1 MKKKV
6 LSLALCLAM
15 LAALTAP
22 ASAAST
28 EAGNT
33 VVTKTIEAQPDSG
46 SSSDSDPDPYPV
58 NVPSYEISIP
68 ATLSLDTGD
77 SFEITASKMELDSR
91 QELHVM
97 VDYDRTFAP
106 DGYFYLSNTENAA
119 LRIRP
124 SIGPASVVASAVCG
138 RALRGS
144 LSTVLENG
152 SRMLRAV
159 CNRIFHRGRD
169 GCHSSDRYG
178 NSSRRCRLL
187 SAALL

>member
-68 ATLSLDTGD
+68 ATLAVVFEVLVSRVQGVALNNIRTVGFEPFGSGHGVQTVVLILTDTLDGNAFLDCDPFHRLAIIENSADDPTFSLSQLGD
-77 SFEITASKMELDSR
+77 R
-91 QELHVM
+91 ELHVI
-97 VDYDRTFAP
+97 VEVPRVVILLDLVEQVST
-106 DGYFYLSNTENAA
+106 G
-119 LRIRP
+119 RI
-124 SIGPASVVASAVCG
+124 G
-138 RALRGS
+138 
-144 LSTVLENG
+144 
-152 SRMLRAV
+152 
-159 CNRIFHRGRD
+159 
-169 GCHSSDRYG
+169 
-178 NSSRRCRLL
+178 
-187 SAALL
+187 

>member
-1 MKKKV
+1 
-6 LSLALCLAM
+6 M

-119 LRIRP
+119 LRIP
-124 SIGPASVVASAVCG
+124 CMISKGYASTA
-138 RALRGS
+138 
-144 LSTVLENG
+144 
-152 SRMLRAV
+152 
-159 CNRIFHRGRD
+159 
-169 GCHSSDRYG
+169 YW
-178 NSSRRCRLL
+178 
-187 SAALL
+187 

>member
-119 LRIRP
+119 LRIPCMISKGYARRRRIRAYLGTRTPAVLSFLALSVRRLCSGLWSASCRARP
-124 SIGPASVVASAVCG
+124 GPSFTPT
-138 RALRGS
+138 R
-144 LSTVLENG
+144 
-152 SRMLRAV
+152 
-159 CNRIFHRGRD
+159 
-169 GCHSSDRYG
+169 
-178 NSSRRCRLL
+178 
-187 SAALL
+187 